1 MSRNYNYIYSKLVED
16 KGDIIGH
23 IAYAL
28 YKEDKIEYITKF
40 KNEHNGQE
48 PTEEELKPFNSISST
63 ESSLDKYKFIASH
76 ILQSFLIN
84 SLEETKKDI
93 EDNINKNHLAL
104 MDEVIKPI
112 KPLQW
117 WRCYL
122 RGIAQSVLG
131 AFVFMVSVCGLIFIF
146 ELSDNKYTFT
156 LGGRGDAKIEKIGS
170 SYLPQD
176 SLQNSTE
183 INIQSLIY

>member
-1 MSRNYNYIYSKLVED
+1 MSRNYNYIYSKLAED

-63 ESSLDKYKFIASH
+63 ESNLDKYKFIASH

-104 MDEVIKPI
+104 MDDVIKPI
-112 KPLQW
+112 KPLPW

-122 RGIAQSVLG
+122 RGIIQSVLG
-131 AFVFMVSVCGLIFIF
+131 AFVFMILVCGLIFVLDF
-146 ELSDNKYTFT
+146 SNNPYSFTF
-156 LGGRGDAKIEKIGS
+156 GGKGDAKIEK
-170 SYLPQD
+170 LPQD
-176 SLQNSTE
+176 SLRNFTE
-183 INIQSLIY
+183 INIQDLNQN